1 MSNEMFGQMGF
12 DFGFDS
18 FDDED
23 ADFTPIKKEE
33 KKPEKKAAAAKSSTT
48 KKSVSK
54 NNGAKKVKLEY
65 PVTFIGRSFRYTV
78 EGEGETTLQEAA
90 EKLYE
95 AGFKEVAHEAI
106 RFVKTGEN
114 EVVISYEN
122 LAATSGDTLVKLP
135 VTVIDGQKIVEYSE
149 MEEFDMDDDDELSVE
164 ILRGKGMNDDAY
176 EGMELSYDPT
186 SGIAL
191 PIFEECENFPETAQ
205 EGDTL
210 YCMGRQITIT
220 DPAKVVEDHLG
231 ELPEKCKAVF
241 ANPDD
246 GLYFLYLKPES
257 FGEKIDRS
265 KFEVKNDAKIEKVKE
280 KFNLPIKVWI
290 PMFNQEIEVLNEDT
304 GWGAQNATWEEILEF
319 LKTKVRALNSSDR
332 KVDHMYIPEEH
343 KLCVAIYSGTK
354 GAMPQTREEVE
365 RFVESLCIPES
376 VLSEIVSYFAED
388 LSKESIVQVWRENGE
403 YKVVMPCKED
413 SSRIHISYTF
423 PLDTRGEF
431 IGTIHSH
438 NTMPA
443 FFSGVDDKDELEIP
457 GLYGVIG
464 RISDKGDHYDFESRF
479 RFTLG
484 EGKAPVD
491 LQIDKIFKEVA

>member
-1 MSNEMFGQMGF
+1 MSNSLFGQMGF

-33 KKPEKKAAAAKSSTT
+33 KKPEKKAAAAKSSTA

-54 NNGAKKVKLEY
+54 NNGAKKVKLEL

-78 EGEGETTLQEAA
+78 EGEGETTLQEAV

-95 AGFKEVAHEAI
+95 AGFKEVAHENL
-106 RFVKTGEN
+106 RFAKTTEN
-114 EVVISYEN
+114 EVVISYKN
-122 LAATSGDTLVKLP
+122 LTATSGDTLVTLP
-135 VTVIDGQKIVEYSE
+135 VTVIDGQKIIEYSE
-149 MEEFDMDDDDELSVE
+149 KESFDLEEEDDLSVE
-164 ILRGKGMNDDAY
+164 ILCGKGLNDAAY
-176 EGMELSYDPT
+176 EGVSLDYDPT

-191 PIFEECENFPETAQ
+191 PVFEELVSPENTQ

-210 YCMGRQITIT
+210 YCIGRQVTVS
-220 DPAKVVEDHLG
+220 DPAAVVEDHLG

-241 ANPDD
+241 ANPAE
-246 GLYFLYLKPES
+246 GIYFAYLKPES
-257 FGEKIDRS
+257 YGEKIDRS
-265 KFEVKNDAKIEKVKE
+265 KFGVNEGEKAKKAEE
-280 KFNLPIKVWI
+280 KFVLPVKVWI
-290 PMFNQEIEVLNEDT
+290 PMFNQEIEVTAEQV
-304 GWGAQNATWEEILEF
+304 GEEKPTWEKILDF
-319 LKTKVRALNSSDR
+319 LKKSVRALNSSDR
-332 KVDHMYIPEEH
+332 KVDHMYIPEDH

-354 GAMPQTREEVE
+354 GAMPQTKEEVE

-413 SSRIHISYTF
+413 SSRIHISYSF